1 MPLDDTTRALDRT
14 AAVSEAVAEVGRTI
28 RATLPRK
35 ATEKDKLFADFWGW
49 SLVLRMV
56 EPLRD
61 KSKRAA
67 VAGEVLPDHAAHPF
81 AVGTSE
87 TVYSSELGSIGM
99 KVVEQADRLDVPG
112 FVADLE
118 KAGVKPALLKRLQKK
133 HNRSFP
139 GAHIFTASLT
149 G

>member
-1 MPLDDTTRALDRT
+1 MPLDDTRPLDRT
-14 AAVSEAVAEVGRTI
+14 TAVTEAVTELGRVI

-35 ATEKDKLFADFWGW
+35 ATDKDKLFADFWGW

-67 VAGEVLPDHAAHPF
+67 VAGEVLPDHTAHPF
-81 AVGTSE
+81 AIGTSE

-99 KVVEQADRLDVPG
+99 KVVEQAERLDVPA
-112 FVADLE
+112 FIADLE
-118 KAGVKPALLKRLQKK
+118 KIGIKPAQLKRLLKK
-133 HNRSFP
+133 HTRQFP

>member
-1 MPLDDTTRALDRT
+1 MPLDAARPIDRT
-14 AAVSEAVAEVGRTI
+14 AAVSEAVAEVGRVI

-35 ATEKDKLFADFWGW
+35 ATDKDKLFADFWGF
-49 SLVLRMV
+49 SLALRLI

-61 KSKRAA
+61 KSKRSA

-81 AVGTSE
+81 AIGTSE

-99 KVVEQADRLDVPG
+99 KVVEQAERLDVPG

-118 KAGVKPALLKRLQKK
+118 KAGVTPALLKRLLKK
-133 HNRSFP
+133 HTRQFP
-139 GAHIFTASLT
+139 GAHIFTATL

>member
-1 MPLDDTTRALDRT
+1 MPLDDTRPLDRT
-14 AAVSEAVAEVGRTI
+14 ASVAEAVAETGRII

-67 VAGEVLPDHAAHPF
+67 IAGGVLPDHSANPF
-81 AVGTSE
+81 AIGTSE
-87 TVYSSELGSIGM
+87 TVYTSDLGSIGM
-99 KVVEQADRLDVPG
+99 KVVEQAERLDVPA

-118 KAGVKPALLKRLQKK
+118 KIGVKPAQLKRLLKK
-133 HNRSFP
+133 HTRQFP
-139 GAHIFTASLT
+139 GAHIFTASLA